1 GEEVRALIVPDLEQ
15 LVADGLIADVEN
27 PDLATINRIIA
38 NVVRQVNDNV
48 AAYKRIAAFDVQLD
62 ELEKTST
69 RKIKRFLYK

>member
-1 GEEVRALIVPDLEQ
+1 MRALIVPDLEQ
-15 LVADGLIADVEN
+15 LVADGLIADIDN
-27 PDLATINRIIA
+27 PDLAAINKIIA